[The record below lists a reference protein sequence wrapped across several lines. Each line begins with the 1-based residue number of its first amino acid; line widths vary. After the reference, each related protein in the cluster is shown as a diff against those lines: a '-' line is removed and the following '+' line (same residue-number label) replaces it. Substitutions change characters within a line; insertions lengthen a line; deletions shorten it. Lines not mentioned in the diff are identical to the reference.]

1 MFLLNPFSRR
11 FKTPCNCSRNIGF
24 LWLYVTNVTVSS
36 FMPFF
41 GLLNMIS
48 VFECHDDLRVWYQM
62 KAYMWAKMK
71 TKHTWKQNIQAYK
84 NYMFLQTHFTLSP
97 ERPFSLNW
105 RFLFLGINFPKK
117 DILGRKWKKWTSPL
131 NSAYWNKSRYKISLK
146 LTILIFVPK
155 LLKKGTAGLKQKTR
169 SFACARVRYL
179 LD

>member
-1 MFLLNPFSRR
+1 MTICAFDIRWKHICGQKWKQSIHEN
-11 FKTPCNCSRNIGF
+11 KT
-24 LWLYVTNVTVSS
+24 Y
-36 FMPFF
+36 
-41 GLLNMIS
+41 
-48 VFECHDDLRVWYQM
+48 
-62 KAYMWAKMK
+62 
-71 TKHTWKQNIQAYK
+71 KHTKIIC
-84 NYMFLQTHFTLSP
+84 FCRPTVHFQP

-105 RFLFLGINFPKK
+105 RFFFGGEGGEVFPKR
-117 DILGRKWKKWTSPL
+117 IFWVEIGKKWTSPL

>member
-1 MFLLNPFSRR
+1 MTICAFDIRWKHICGQKWKQSIHEN
-11 FKTPCNCSRNIGF
+11 KT
-24 LWLYVTNVTVSS
+24 Y
-36 FMPFF
+36 
-41 GLLNMIS
+41 
-48 VFECHDDLRVWYQM
+48 
-62 KAYMWAKMK
+62 
-71 TKHTWKQNIQAYK
+71 KHTKIIC
-84 NYMFLQTHFTLSP
+84 FCRPTLHFQP

-146 LTILIFVPK
+146 LTILIFVPN
-155 LLKKGTAGLKQKTR
+155 LLKKGTSGLKQKTR

>member
-1 MFLLNPFSRR
+1 MTICAFDIRWKHICGQKWKQSIQKN
-11 FKTPCNCSRNIGF
+11 KT
-24 LWLYVTNVTVSS
+24 
-36 FMPFF
+36 
-41 GLLNMIS
+41 
-48 VFECHDDLRVWYQM
+48 H
-62 KAYMWAKMK
+62 
-71 TKHTWKQNIQAYK
+71 KHTKIIC
-84 NYMFLQTHFTLSP
+84 FCRPTSHFQP
-97 ERPFSLNW
+97 ERLFSLNW